1 VAGALVVVVP
11 VAAVLALFVHSH
23 PDDHDTAHH
32 AGRAVH
38 GHFAGHTH
46 DGGPAHTDGPV
57 VGDDD
62 RDVDRA
68 IYIGAFLGE
77 AAAFVP
83 VAAVVREVIR
93 LSAPEERRAQSPLQ
107 VVHGHDPPPLT
118 SLAARAPPPAPVL
131 IG

>member
-1 VAGALVVVVP
+1 MVVVP
-11 VAAVLALFVHSH
+11 MAAVLALYVHSH

-38 GHFAGHTH
+38 AHVHGHTH
-46 DGGPAHTDGPV
+46 QRGAAHAPGPVIGDPDGGF
-57 VGDDD
+57 
-62 RDVDRA
+62 DRA

-77 AAAFVP
+77 ATTWLP
-83 VAAVVREVIR
+83 VVAVARDVIR
-93 LSAPEERRAQSPLQ
+93 LSAPAERRAQSPLQ

-118 SLAARAPPPAPVL
+118 SLAARAPPRLPVL

>member
-1 VAGALVVVVP
+1 MAT
-11 VAAVLALFVHSH
+11 VLALFVHSH

-38 GHFAGHTH
+38 AHFQGHTH
-46 DGGPAHTDGPV
+46 QGDAAHAPGPV
-57 VGDDD
+57 IGDDD
-62 RDVDRA
+62 GGSDRA

-77 AAAFVP
+77 ATASVP
-83 VAAVVREVIR
+83 VLAVAPEVIR
-93 LSAPEERRAQSPLQ
+93 LSAPAERPAQSPLQ

-118 SLAARAPPPAPVL
+118 SLPARAPPRLPVL